1 MDSSE
6 KSKTIK
12 YVLISCGVVLVV
24 GCLCLGLVLISG
36 FGVSNLWPIELP
48 VESTQAPIS
57 TPVSKLTEDLARTI
71 AEIESQVVQIR
82 GLDSVQDIQH
92 TMISADELEEIVVED
107 FFSEYSDE
115 DARQDV
121 LVLSSLGLLP
131 RDFDLKGFYESLY
144 SEQIAGFYDE
154 ETKEI
159 YVVQGQDFGASERLT
174 YAHEFTHVLQDQVYR
189 LDEGLGMNQ
198 EACEVDSEKC
208 AAVQALVEGDASLTE
223 ILWFQTHASME
234 DYRDLLDML
243 DHLETPVLDSAPPYM
258 SADMYFPYEK
268 GLAFVQ
274 HLYDQGEY
282 KSVDQA
288 FANPPVSTEQILHP
302 EKYPLDVPLSVNL
315 PDLSSQLDDTWT
327 LFDQNVMGEW
337 YVYLILNK
345 AHEESFRVSEETA
358 QIAAEGWGGDAYAI
372 YLNENT
378 DETIFIMDSLWD
390 TKEDA
395 GEFIDAFY
403 QYASQRWT
411 SLSATL
417 SDARLWKGPDSTIA
431 FWHQGDR
438 TLWVMAPDNDL
449 LDIILSELQ

>member
-1 MDSSE
+1 
-6 KSKTIK
+6 
-12 YVLISCGVVLVV
+12 
-24 GCLCLGLVLISG
+24 
-36 FGVSNLWPIELP
+36 
-48 VESTQAPIS
+48 
-57 TPVSKLTEDLARTI
+57 
-71 AEIESQVVQIR
+71 
-82 GLDSVQDIQH
+82 
-92 TMISADELEEIVVED
+92 
-107 FFSEYSDE
+107 
-115 DARQDV
+115 
-121 LVLSSLGLLP
+121 
-131 RDFDLKGFYESLY
+131 
-144 SEQIAGFYDE
+144 
-154 ETKEI
+154 
-159 YVVQGQDFGASERLT
+159 
-174 YAHEFTHVLQDQVYR
+174 
-189 LDEGLGMNQ
+189 MNQ

-315 PDLSSQLDDTWT
+315 PDLSSQLGDTWT

-372 YLNENT
+372 YLNEYT
-378 DETIFIMDSLWD
+378 DETIFIMDSFWD

-449 LDIILSELQ
+449 LEIILSELQ